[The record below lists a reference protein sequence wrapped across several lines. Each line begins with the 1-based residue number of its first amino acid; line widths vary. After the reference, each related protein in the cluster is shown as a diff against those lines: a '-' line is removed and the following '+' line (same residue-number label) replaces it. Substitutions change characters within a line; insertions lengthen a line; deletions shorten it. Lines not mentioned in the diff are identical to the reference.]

1 MPALYV
7 CTASG
12 RAEKAFYDNEGGE
25 LVRELYTTRWAILR
39 YSGARDSTETTLG
52 TLRPHA
58 RAA

>member
-1 MPALYV
+1 M

-58 RAA
+58 

>member
-25 LVRELYTTRWAILR
+25 LVRELYTTRWAIWR

-52 TLRPHA
+52 TLRPHT
-58 RAA
+58 RAD